1 MPHASAHLCPPRRGA
16 PKIALAVL
24 VLLAAVT
31 AVDAQ
36 TTQSLRVVPLVRD
49 DRVLVSFDL
58 TNGFTEDVRAAI
70 RSGLR
75 TTYTYT
81 VELRLAV
88 PMWVDRTMGA
98 ATVTHS
104 VEYDNLTR
112 MFDLERRLDG
122 RLVEEPIR
130 TADENVVRGWMTT
143 LERLP
148 LFRTSLLEPNR
159 EYYVRVNATAR
170 PSNGSILWP
179 FGTGTSA
186 QAKFTFLR

>member
-1 MPHASAHLCPPRRGA
+1 MPHAAAHLCPPRRGA
-16 PKIALAVL
+16 PQIALAV
-24 VLLAAVT
+24 VLLAAVA

-122 RLVEEPIR
+122 RLVEEPMR
-130 TADENVVRGWMTT
+130 TADENVVREWMTT

-186 QAKFTFLR
+186 QATFTFLR